1 MIDLSIFPKSVSK
14 STKSEWRWL
23 PYLLWGGLFNIAIW
37 GATLFYL
44 IKTPKVYSSQWAI
57 SVNGG
62 KLNTNVNL
70 PGIGQATSSSES
82 SYNSLTSDPRE
93 NYKFVLS
100 TSEVL
105 EAAAKQ
111 ANLPVSEFRKL
122 RIKVLNNTTLIQ
134 LQIEGKSPEQAQKKA
149 VAIQTA
155 LEARLGELRLEEI
168 AEQDKN
174 IQPTLEPLQQ
184 KLLAAQQR
192 LSEYKA
198 RSPLSLTEQLNYAS
212 ENLEE
217 LRRANAEAVAEFEQ
231 ITARVQQLSS
241 SLGLSVSEVAD
252 ALVLQSNS
260 LFQQYLSDYTKA
272 ATELTELNGKY
283 TPASP
288 IWMAK
293 RQTRDEAY
301 AALMKQSQALLGKS
315 VSQTM
320 LEQLSMNNSY
330 AQRAGLFRELLVLE
344 EQYRGMQANVKSLS
358 QQIAQLEARKN
369 VLTKE
374 RSKLDSLER
383 DVKIA
388 DAVFSSN
395 LTKLDLSKSINSPSY
410 PPIAVIAKPSLP
422 HEPSSP
428 KKKFALLGAAMG
440 SIFLS
445 TGMVLLIMRDR
456 QKQAK
461 KLNSYRQSDNLL
473 SNNQTNRE

>member
-1 MIDLSIFPKSVSK
+1 MIDLSIFPKFARK
-14 STKSEWRWL
+14 STNSEWRWL
-23 PYLLWGGLFNIAIW
+23 PYLLWGGFFNIAIW
-37 GATLFYL
+37 AATLLYL
-44 IKTPKVYSSQWAI
+44 IKTPPMYSSQWAI

-82 SYNSLTSDPRE
+82 SYNSQSSDPRE
-93 NYKFVLS
+93 NYKFVLT

-111 ANLPVSEFRKL
+111 VNLPVKEFSKL
-122 RIKVLNNTTLIQ
+122 RVKILNNTTLMQ
-134 LQIEGKSPEQAQKKA
+134 VEIEGASPKKAQEKA
-149 VAIQTA
+149 VAIQRA
-155 LEARLGELRLEEI
+155 LEARLDELRLEEI
-168 AEQDKN
+168 AQQDKN

-192 LSEYKA
+192 LSDYKA

-217 LRRANAEAVAEFEQ
+217 LRRTNAEAVARFEQ
-231 ITARVQQLSS
+231 MRARVQQLSS
-241 SLGLSVSEVAD
+241 SLGLSVSEVSD

-272 ATELTELNGKY
+272 STELTELNGKY

-288 IWMAK
+288 FWIAK
-293 RQTRDEAY
+293 RQTRDEVY
-301 AALMKQSQALLGKS
+301 AALMKQSQVLLGKS

-320 LEQLSMNNSY
+320 LDQLSLNNSS
-330 AQRAGLFRELLVLE
+330 AQRSALFQELLALQ
-344 EQYRGMQANVKSLS
+344 EQYRGMQANVTSLN
-358 QQIAQLEARKN
+358 QQITQLEARKN
-369 VLTKE
+369 VLTRE

-410 PPIAVIAKPSLP
+410 PPIVVITKPSLSDKP
-422 HEPSSP
+422 TAP
-428 KKKFALLGAAMG
+428 KKKFALLGAVMG

-445 TGMVLLIMRDR
+445 TGMVLLVIRDR
-456 QKQAK
+456 QQQAK
-461 KLNSYRQSDNLL
+461 KRNSYRQSDNLL
-473 SNNQTNRE
+473 SNKPN